1 MLALLASL
9 PLLWPRM
16 LPRPWRANAPY
27 VCGYLITFA
36 VLLSVVVLLV
46 VCVRLLIRLHNLRAL
61 GHIVLCGMQWFFA
74 FGLFSVLAYIADVAP
89 PKVEVSLQPGNNT
102 PITRVKDVPPLPI
115 DELFGPR
122 ALSITIDLSQ
132 EDASATGSP
141 VLHFPPNLL
150 KLEKNYPKLL
160 DAYIKKSPRWSGAS
174 ADNTPF
180 FNTPWHVVMPVK
192 KNDEVNSVSVHAA
205 FISIFRGQKIPS
217 EYAIIKAGSPL
228 PAAGQENAPLPD
240 LALDLGGQHYLLL
253 AWRGPS
259 DSRLALSALNAAI
272 AIIDEMLRPLA
283 ETPTQGMLKSLC
295 SGDNISG
302 ESVEGNEATILL
314 AEPNVRSGVY
324 QAQILANPG
333 QAGFLIVDITESAS
347 HAQLFHFEIPA
358 HFSDNPD
365 ELFYHDIP
373 GDIPKFQQHILT
385 AMGLIPKKGV
395 PLFVFPQLPNLQP
408 TVPPTTVPANS
419 PSDAH
424 SSLATDDA
432 SSSQAVD
439 SLSTPQPFDI
449 SFDVSFIPLGKKNST
464 PLISESFR
472 VFSYRPGS

>member
-16 LPRPWRANAPY
+16 LPRPWRTDAPY
-27 VCGYLITFA
+27 VCGCLITTAFLLSFA
-36 VLLSVVVLLV
+36 VLSVI
-46 VCVRLLIRLHNLRAL
+46 CVRLLVRLHNLRAL
-61 GHIVLCGMQWFFA
+61 GHVVLCGMQWFLA

-89 PKVEVSLQPGNNT
+89 PEAEEPRSPGESIPIARVKEVS
-102 PITRVKDVPPLPI
+102 PLPT

-122 ALSITIDLSQ
+122 ALSITIDLSR
-132 EDASATGSP
+132 ENASAAGP
-141 VLHFPPNLL
+141 AVLHPPTNLL
-150 KLEKNYPKLL
+150 KLEKNHPKLL
-160 DAYIKKSPRWSGAS
+160 DAYIKKSPRWAGAS
-174 ADNTPF
+174 AGDTPF
-180 FNTPWHVVMPVK
+180 FNEPWHVVMPVK
-192 KNDEVNSVSVHAA
+192 KNDEINSVSVHAA

-217 EYAIIKAGSPL
+217 EYTIIKPGSPI
-228 PAAGQENAPLPD
+228 PAAGQKNVPLPD

-253 AWRGPS
+253 AWRGPA
-259 DSRLALSALNAAI
+259 DSRPALSALNAAI

-283 ETPTQGMLKSLC
+283 ETPTQEMLKSLC

-314 AEPNVRSGVY
+314 AEPHVRSGVY
-324 QAQILANPG
+324 QAQILVNPG
-333 QAGFLIVDITESAS
+333 QAGILIVDITESTS
-347 HAQLFHFEIPA
+347 HAQLFRFEIPA
-358 HFSDNPD
+358 HFSDNPN

-373 GDIPKFQQHILT
+373 GDIPEFQQYILT

-395 PLFVFPQLPNLQP
+395 PLFVFPQLLNLQP
-408 TVPPTTVPANS
+408 TT
-419 PSDAH
+419 PSGTASAH
-424 SSLATDDA
+424 SAPATGKV

-439 SLSTPQPFDI
+439 SLPTPQSFDI
-449 SFDVSFIPLGKKNST
+449 SFDVSFVPRGKKNST